1 MQGQKQ
7 FTDKVVVRFRLS
19 ERVPRHNLYRRLD
32 EVLDLRFLYEETQ
45 ALYSHTGQPS
55 LDPVVFF
62 KLLLV
67 GRLENIAS
75 DRRLLAHCAMRLD
88 ILLFLGYELDEEL
101 PWHST
106 VSRTRQLYPATL
118 FEHLFDRVFYLC
130 VAQGLVAG
138 DTQAIDS
145 APVKA
150 NASLD
155 SFCEKQAVAPPVLTV
170 AGQPAP
176 TPTLPAAALLS
187 APAHQLR
194 REAARKAKHGP
205 EPGALGGKRP
215 NARLVSNKTHYSPSD
230 PEARISIKPGKARA
244 LNYLC
249 SLAVDPAKGVI
260 SHIQADLA
268 DSRDSLHLP
277 GLSER
282 LQARLLANEVP
293 LRDVV
298 ADTNYSN
305 GFNYAF
311 LEQRSITAWIPAS
324 KLYKPSIEGFTY
336 LPEEKAY
343 QCRAGKLLPFRNYGS
358 TPDGGWQ
365 RNYRA
370 DYKDCT
376 RCPLK
381 SNCTPGAPQRKITR
395 TAFDAPYSRAWQRQH
410 SRQGRH
416 MRRVR
421 QSTVEPVLGQLLP
434 HYGLRRLGTKGQA
447 AAHKTMLLAAAA
459 YNLKK
464 LLKHRVKQ
472 PRSMALVI
480 QPDHLQATNSLFWRA

>member
-55 LDPVVFF
+55 LDPIVFF

-75 DRRLLAHCAMRLD
+75 DRRLLDHCAMRLD

-118 FEHLFDRVFYLC
+118 FEHLFDRVFHLC

-155 SFCEKQAVAPPVLTV
+155 SLCEKQAVAPPVLTV
-170 AGQPAP
+170 AGQPAQ
-176 TPTLPAAALLS
+176 TPTLPAGALLS

-260 SHIQADLA
+260 SHIQADFA

-277 GLSER
+277 GLIER
-282 LQARLLANEVP
+282 LQSRLLTNEVP
-293 LRDVV
+293 LREVV

-311 LEQRSITAWIPAS
+311 LEQRGIMAWIPTS

-336 LPEEKAY
+336 LPEENAY

-376 RCPLK
+376 RCSFK
-381 SNCTPGAPQRKITR
+381 GNCTPGAPQRKITR

-421 QSTVEPVLGQLLP
+421 QSTVEPALGQLLP

-480 QPDHLQATNSLFWRA
+480 QAAHLLASNSLFWRA